1 MESNGSVGL
10 DKAESILD
18 QLLKFTAQL
27 AACGNDPQVDA
38 QALAEA
44 CGKRLEE
51 LKLAMPQDQKNTLAA
66 KIQVLG
72 KMQDLYTRTQVC
84 LEILQRKSN
93 RAAAEVRSLSKAKLA
108 NIQQGRIG

>member
-1 MESNGSVGL
+1 MGNNGSGWL
-10 DKAESILD
+10 DNAEPILD

-27 AACGNDPQVDA
+27 EECGNDLQVDT
-38 QALAEA
+38 QAVADA
-44 CGKRLEE
+44 CTKRLEE

-93 RAAAEVRSLSKAKLA
+93 RAAAEFQSLSRGKLA
-108 NIQQGRIG
+108 ITTYNIQ